1 MADARQEKGR
11 TLAAD
16 KRVKRIEGATWF
28 VPSQSKNE
36 GGYLVNVLGQTC
48 SCPDHETRMTK
59 CKHMWAVELSQTV
72 TVEDGAD
79 GSRTVTQTTTVRK
92 TYAQDWS
99 HYNEAQCNEKETVQ
113 ALLRQL
119 CEGIQTPPHPGRG
132 PKPLPLSDAVYGMVT
147 KVWTGLSARRSTG
160 DMRECASKGHIARAP
175 HFNSILNYF
184 EKPEMTALL
193 TALIQDCATPLTSI
207 DTRFA
212 VDSTG
217 FGTVTYHR
225 WYDQKYGREMKQAT
239 WLKAHAIVG
248 CTSNVIAAV
257 HVTDSNAN
265 DCPELPA
272 LVDAVAANGFDMRA
286 VSADKAYLSHANLAK
301 IESVGAIPYIPFKSN
316 SGSTGS
322 EAWRRMWGMFMYRQA
337 DFSAEYHKRS
347 LSESAFSSIKRK
359 FGPAVRSKGFVA
371 QVNEVLC
378 KVLAYDLSCLV
389 HAMHQL
395 GVEPTF
401 PGTHTLAVAS

>member
-1 MADARQEKGR
+1 MNAREERGK
-11 TLAAD
+11 TLAQD
-16 KRVKRIEGATWF
+16 KRIKRVESALWF
-28 VPSQSKNE
+28 VPSQTKNA
-36 GGYLVNVLGQTC
+36 GGYLVNVLASTC
-48 SCPDHETRMTK
+48 SCPDHEERMVK

-72 TVEDGAD
+72 TVEEGAD
-79 GSRTVTQTTTVRK
+79 GSRTVTQTTTIRK
-92 TYAQDWS
+92 TYGQDWT
-99 HYNEAQCNEKETVQ
+99 HYNAAQCAEKETVQ
-113 ALLRQL
+113 TLLRSL
-119 CEGIQTPPHPGRG
+119 CDGIVTPPHPGRG
-132 PKPLPLSDAVYGMVT
+132 PKPIPLSDAVYGMVM
-147 KVWTGLSARRSTG
+147 KSWTGLSARRATS
-160 DMRECASKGHIARAP
+160 DIRACADAGHMTKAP

-184 EKPEMTALL
+184 EKPEMTLL
-193 TALIQDCATPLTSI
+193 LSALIQDCATPLTSI

-225 WYDQKYGREMKQAT
+225 WYDQKYGREMKRAT

-257 HVTDSNAN
+257 HVTDSDAN

-272 LVDAVAANGFDMRA
+272 LVESVAANGFDMRA

-301 IESVGAIPYIPFKSN
+301 IESVGAVPYIPFKSN

-322 EAWRRMWGMFMYRQA
+322 EAWRRMWGLFMYRQA
-337 DFSAEYHKRS
+337 DFAAEYHKRS
-347 LSESAFSSIKRK
+347 LSESAFSAIKRK
-359 FGPAVRSKGFVA
+359 FGPSVRSKGFVA

-401 PGTHTLAVAS
+401 SGTRTLAVAS